1 MKKTRILAL
10 LMALMLVFTVQALV
24 ETTETPALTSDNT
37 AAPSLGERISQ
48 IAAPLAELDLAS
60 APYEQA
66 YNTTLTAMQEVA
78 ALKGGTQTAL
88 EDEDQAA
95 LDKLFENVAAAWKA
109 LGKRAVETQG
119 TTFDMFAED
128 GAFLGDGGQ
137 PAAPAAPESLEDY
150 AARAKAEAE
159 LLAERKGLYFALYN
173 DDVKHIPIRVSTA
186 RGVLASAGF
195 PTHEELRVNH
205 VPVGLISRMNGT
217 ALLSAETL
225 IRVKQAQW
233 LLQNKGMLAK
243 ETLVDYK
250 TLLNKGL
257 ELDGQLLS
265 ELPKMVHNDVFQ
277 ESFLVHHPA
286 DGYYRLD
293 VIGIHAPTPP
303 PVVVPVAPPA
313 APVTPPVVEAPPV
326 EKPVEEPPT
335 EEPAEENPVEEPGP
349 GEGPDVPQP

>member
-78 ALKGGTQTAL
+78 ALKGDTQTAL

-205 VPVGLISRMNGT
+205 VPVGLISRMNGA

-303 PVVVPVAPPA
+303 PVVVPVAPP
-313 APVTPPVVEAPPV
+313 V

-335 EEPAEENPVEEPGP
+335 EEPAEENPVEESGP
-349 GEGPDVPQP
+349 GKGLMCLSPN